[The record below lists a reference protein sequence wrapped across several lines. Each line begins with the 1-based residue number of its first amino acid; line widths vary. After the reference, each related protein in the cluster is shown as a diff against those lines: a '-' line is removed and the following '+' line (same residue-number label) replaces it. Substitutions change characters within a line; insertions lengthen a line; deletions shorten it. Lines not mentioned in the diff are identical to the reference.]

1 MKKDTFYKC
10 MIDAKQNI
18 SAVKT
23 AGYSEGDIGVHKEG
37 KVWQATHIP
46 TGLSLCQGF
55 PEDTTRKAV
64 LERAQKLVVE
74 RIDFAQKVKDHLGSA
89 AYDAFLRSKHCGR
102 TDEA

>member
-18 SAVKT
+18 SAVIT
-23 AGYSEGDIGVHKEG
+23 TGYSENNIGLHKEG
-37 KVWQATHIP
+37 GVWQATHIP
-46 TGLSLCQGF
+46 TGLRLCQGL
-55 PEDTTRKAV
+55 PADGTRKAV
-64 LERAQKLVVE
+64 LERAQKLVEMTDV
-74 RIDFAQKVKDHLGSA
+74 DQKVKDHLGSA